1 MNDVIAVT
9 RSGATATVTI
19 HRPARRNA
27 LQTNDLHFLA
37 STVRDLGDDPDVA
50 VIVLTG
56 SEGVF
61 SAGADITELSALTSA
76 DAAREHA
83 RAGQAACDALERTPV
98 VVIAAIDG
106 WCVGGGLELAL
117 SCDLRLASSE
127 AKFGQVELGIA
138 SIAAWGGVRRLPRIV
153 GIARAKELVFT
164 AGHIDAARAEQ
175 IGLVTAVATDTDLD
189 TLVSTY
195 CDRVVKQAPIA
206 LATAKRALDHA
217 FDVPLKAGLEA
228 DIETF
233 ALLSQ
238 GAEFHAGV
246 NRFLAR

>member
-1 MNDVIAVT
+1 VLNDVIAVS
-9 RSGATATVTI
+9 RSGATATVTL

-27 LQTNDLHFLA
+27 LRTQDLELLA
-37 STVRDLGDDPDVA
+37 TTVRELGDDEDVH
-50 VIVLTG
+50 VIVLQG
-56 SEGVF
+56 SAEVF
-61 SAGADITELSALTSA
+61 SAGADITELAALTSG
-76 DAAREHA
+76 DAARAHA

-117 SCDLRLASSE
+117 SCDVRLASSR
-127 AKFGQVELGIA
+127 ARFGQVELGIA

-164 AGHIDAARAEQ
+164 AAHIDAERALH
-175 IGLVTAVATDTDLD
+175 IGLVTAVSDDLD
-189 TLVSTY
+189 ALVAEY
-195 CDRVVKQAPIA
+195 CSGLVKHAPQA

-228 DIETF
+228 DLETF

-238 GAEFHAGV
+238 GDEFRAGV
-246 NRFLAR
+246 ARFLAR

>member
-1 MNDVIAVT
+1 MKDVIAVS
-9 RSGATATVTI
+9 RSGATATVTL

-27 LQTNDLHFLA
+27 LRTQDLELLA
-37 STVRDLGDDPDVA
+37 TTVRELGDDPDIH
-50 VIVLTG
+50 VIVLQG
-56 SEGVF
+56 SAEAF
-61 SAGADITELSALTSA
+61 SAGADISELAALTSG
-76 DAAREHA
+76 DAARAHA

-117 SCDLRLASSE
+117 SCDVRLANSR
-127 AKFGQVELGIA
+127 ARFGQVELGIA

-164 AGHIDAARAEQ
+164 AAHIDAERALH
-175 IGLVTAVATDTDLD
+175 IGLVTAVSDDLD
-189 TLVSTY
+189 ALVAEY
-195 CDRVVKQAPIA
+195 CDRLVKHAPQA

-228 DIETF
+228 DLETF

-238 GAEFHAGV
+238 GDEFRAGV
-246 NRFLAR
+246 ARFLAR

>member
-1 MNDVIAVT
+1 MSDVIAVT
-9 RSGATATVTI
+9 RSGATATVTL

-27 LQTNDLHFLA
+27 LRTEDLRVLA
-37 STVRDLGDDPDVA
+37 TTVRDLGDDPNVS
-50 VIVLTG
+50 VLVLRG
-56 SEGVF
+56 SDGVF
-61 SAGADITELSALTSA
+61 SAGADITELSALTSV

-83 RAGQAACDALERTPV
+83 RAGQAACDALERTPL

-117 SCDLRLASSE
+117 SCDLRLASPT
-127 AKFGQVELGIA
+127 ARFGQVELGIA

-164 AGHIDAARAEQ
+164 AAHIDAARAEH
-175 IGLVTAVATDTDLD
+175 IGLVTAVAPDADLD
-189 TLVSTY
+189 AFVETYVNRLV
-195 CDRVVKQAPIA
+195 REAPSA

-217 FDVPLKAGLEA
+217 FDVPLKAGLEQ

-238 GAEFHAGV
+238 ADEFKAGV
-246 NRFLAR
+246 ARFLAR

>member
-1 MNDVIAVT
+1 MSEVIAIT
-9 RSGATATVTI
+9 RSGATATVTL

-27 LQTNDLHFLA
+27 LRTQDLDLLA
-37 STVRDLGDDPDVA
+37 ATVRELGDDPA
-50 VIVLTG
+50 VSVLVLRG

-61 SAGADITELSALTSA
+61 SAGADITELSALTSG
-76 DAAREHA
+76 DAARAHA

-117 SCDLRLASSE
+117 ACDLRLASE
-127 AKFGQVELGIA
+127 TARFGQVELGIA
-138 SIAAWGGVRRLPRIV
+138 SIAAWGGVRRLPRII

-164 AGHIDAARAEQ
+164 AGHIDANRAEH
-175 IGLVTAVATDTDLD
+175 IGLITAVASDTDLD
-189 TLVSTY
+189 TLVDRY
-195 CDRVVKQAPIA
+195 CAQLVQHAPQA

-228 DIETF
+228 DLETF

-238 GAEFHAGV
+238 GDEFRDGV
-246 NRFLAR
+246 ARFLAR

>member
-1 MNDVIAVT
+1 MSDIIAVT
-9 RSGATATVTI
+9 RSGATATVSI

-27 LQTNDLHFLA
+27 LRTKDLRLLA
-37 STVRDLGDDPDVA
+37 TTVRDLGDDPEIS
-50 VIVLTG
+50 VIVLRG
-56 SEGVF
+56 SQGVF
-61 SAGADITELSALTSA
+61 SAGADITELSALNA
-76 DAAREHA
+76 PDAAREHA

-117 SCDLRLASSE
+117 SCDLRLAAST
-127 AKFGQVELGIA
+127 ARFGQVELEIA

-164 AGHIDAARAEQ
+164 AEHIDAARAEQ
-175 IGLVTAVATDTDLD
+175 IGLVTAVATETDLD
-189 TLVSTY
+189 TLLDDY
-195 CDRVVKQAPIA
+195 CARLVKHAPTA

-238 GAEFHAGV
+238 GAEFQAGV
-246 NRFLAR
+246 ARFLTR